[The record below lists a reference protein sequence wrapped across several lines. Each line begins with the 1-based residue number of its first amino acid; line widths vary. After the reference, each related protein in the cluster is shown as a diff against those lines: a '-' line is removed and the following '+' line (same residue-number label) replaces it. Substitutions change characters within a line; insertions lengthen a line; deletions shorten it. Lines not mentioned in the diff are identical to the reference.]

1 LRPLSR
7 AAFAIIEKQDP
18 IADFAFPAGPEAE
31 GYQGLPRL
39 WRTVQ
44 KAARVAAEAAA
55 AERGEPA
62 PKAGPLDGVTLHSL
76 LHSFAGIAEQL
87 GATIPTIAA
96 LLGHRV
102 GGVTGG
108 YILKR
113 VDVLLVDAAK
123 RVADHLEK
131 LMCGEAPPSSVVQ
144 FVPRGRVRRIR
155 ELAVWLWRARS
166 RQPALRKSRREPAHN
181 LNATG
186 SNPAPQPLFSALLY
200 ASRRLAQPAG
210 RER

>member
-7 AAFAIIEKQDP
+7 AAFAVIEKQDP
-18 IADFAFPAGPEAE
+18 IADFVFPAGPEAE
-31 GYQGLPRL
+31 GYQGLPGL

-44 KAARVAAEAAA
+44 RTARATADAAA
-55 AERGEPA
+55 AERDEPA

-76 LHSFAGIAEQL
+76 RHSFAGTAEQL

-113 VDVLLVDAAK
+113 VDVLLIDAANH
-123 RVADHLEK
+123 VADHIEK
-131 LMCGEAPPSSVVQ
+131 LMRGEAPTSSVVQ
-144 FVPRGRVRRIR
+144 FVPRGRVR
-155 ELAVWLWRARS
+155 A
-166 RQPALRKSRREPAHN
+166 N
-181 LNATG
+181 TG
-186 SNPAPQPLFSALLY
+186 T
-200 ASRRLAQPAG
+200 RRLALAS
-210 RER
+210 